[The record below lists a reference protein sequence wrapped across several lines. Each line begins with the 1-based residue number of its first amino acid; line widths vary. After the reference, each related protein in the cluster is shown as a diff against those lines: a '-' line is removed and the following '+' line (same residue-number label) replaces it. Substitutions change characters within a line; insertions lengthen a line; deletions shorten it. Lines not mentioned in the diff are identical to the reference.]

1 MTPQQIGEEYAAA
14 TRDTNNGN
22 TNTIINA
29 QSTTS
34 SRQLDENST
43 AALITSQ
50 QHNTHASANAA
61 YTHEAVVIS
70 HENISSDSSKQLLD
84 QSSLSC
90 SAPSSPFSSI
100 VPLNLFS
107 PSSRDKLPTGQLG
120 EMHFVGSARIEPIN
134 RRLLLGAEEDV
145 VGGAREVEKKAVLDE
160 EAEEQRNGISHGGT
174 QQQQQGAP
182 GGDMTLRRWSLGGL
196 PREGLNEFDSYGTT
210 SCSILGRDRVV
221 VESVV
226 TDDTKCLRNNTM
238 SGTIDLVSSSASSD
252 MSSSY
257 SSSPSSSSSS
267 GSFPASSS
275 SSCSSYHKDPPPFS
289 AANLVDSARVCVR
302 DNTRGL
308 MKRNVMLACV
318 FTANTLTSIYTG
330 IRCVRTRTI
339 AEHEMPWS
347 GVLSGLIVLWTNLE
361 FGLLKR
367 LVFSLTKD
375 EGLLFPKLHLH
386 KIHYQARLPG
396 HSCDMC
402 GDRIRGEAYRCRV
415 CDFDCCLDCFKKQG
429 KDKAEGLLRSDKGP
443 HFEEYMSTWRYFLGA
458 VGLMRPFAWLVCGAC
473 LCVVLTQGFNLM
485 LPTIQGYIM
494 DDIVRKDMQQ
504 FGQSVIQLVI
514 FSSLSG
520 LFGGVQKL
528 MVGLVQRN
536 LSVETRLRLFLTVLH
551 QDVAFFDGLM
561 TGQII
566 SRVILDANAM
576 VEPVG
581 VLLNIFLSNVLV
593 VLGGLVLCLYT
604 SWKLTVLAFTSI
616 GPIMYL
622 TGLYSQWSRSLNRDI
637 YEAYAEG
644 NAVSNEAIS
653 NIRTV
658 RANCTDTREYARF
671 RDALNIV
678 RDRMKLDVLA
688 SSSTYTLTSYLD
700 FATGVLILWFG
711 GSLVLQSDGRLLT
724 LGKLVTFELYWNQ
737 MNSSYQSLNGI
748 INSLIRAAAAAQ
760 RVFSLLDCKPDIE
773 APAPTHTA
781 LQPVNGTYDEP
792 SSRTEPAAAR
802 RWAWPW
808 RRRGEGNAL
817 VAPELGVALLPPSDD
832 VEGGNGGG
840 CWMIAEEAQWDM
852 RLCGVEF
859 TYQMRPDNPVLNG
872 IHIAIPAGTT
882 CALVGR
888 SGGGKSTIVHLLL
901 RYYDPQQGS
910 IQINNKPITD
920 VNLRWYRSQIGLVSQ
935 ETHLFNTSIKENI
948 AYGYEKPY
956 TMEDIRGAARK
967 AFADDFITALEDGYD
982 TRVGEGGNRL
992 SGGQKQRISIAR
1004 AMLKKPRLLLLD
1016 EATSALDSESEAV
1029 VQRALDALM
1038 IEMKGRCTIVLVAH
1052 RLSTVINAD
1061 NIVVL
1066 HQGQVAE
1073 QGTHE
1078 QLLEKGGS
1086 YFSLVSRQ
1094 IGKDKNT
1101 LQQS

>member
-1 MTPQQIGEEYAAA
+1 
-14 TRDTNNGN
+14 
-22 TNTIINA
+22 
-29 QSTTS
+29 
-34 SRQLDENST
+34 
-43 AALITSQ
+43 
-50 QHNTHASANAA
+50 
-61 YTHEAVVIS
+61 
-70 HENISSDSSKQLLD
+70 
-84 QSSLSC
+84 
-90 SAPSSPFSSI
+90 
-100 VPLNLFS
+100 
-107 PSSRDKLPTGQLG
+107 
-120 EMHFVGSARIEPIN
+120 
-134 RRLLLGAEEDV
+134 
-145 VGGAREVEKKAVLDE
+145 
-160 EAEEQRNGISHGGT
+160 
-174 QQQQQGAP
+174 
-182 GGDMTLRRWSLGGL
+182 
-196 PREGLNEFDSYGTT
+196 
-210 SCSILGRDRVV
+210 
-221 VESVV
+221 
-226 TDDTKCLRNNTM
+226 
-238 SGTIDLVSSSASSD
+238 
-252 MSSSY
+252 
-257 SSSPSSSSSS
+257 
-267 GSFPASSS
+267 
-275 SSCSSYHKDPPPFS
+275 
-289 AANLVDSARVCVR
+289 
-302 DNTRGL
+302 
-308 MKRNVMLACV
+308 ML
-318 FTANTLTSIYTG
+318 
-330 IRCVRTRTI
+330 
-339 AEHEMPWS
+339 
-347 GVLSGLIVLWTNLE
+347 
-361 FGLLKR
+361 K
-367 LVFSLTKD
+367 
-375 EGLLFPKLHLH
+375 
-386 KIHYQARLPG
+386 
-396 HSCDMC
+396 
-402 GDRIRGEAYRCRV
+402 
-415 CDFDCCLDCFKKQG
+415 
-429 KDKAEGLLRSDKGP
+429 
-443 HFEEYMSTWRYFLGA
+443 
-458 VGLMRPFAWLVCGAC
+458 
-473 LCVVLTQGFNLM
+473 
-485 LPTIQGYIM
+485 
-494 DDIVRKDMQQ
+494 
-504 FGQSVIQLVI
+504 
-514 FSSLSG
+514 
-520 LFGGVQKL
+520 
-528 MVGLVQRN
+528 
-536 LSVETRLRLFLTVLH
+536 
-551 QDVAFFDGLM
+551 
-561 TGQII
+561 
-566 SRVILDANAM
+566 
-576 VEPVG
+576 
-581 VLLNIFLSNVLV
+581 
-593 VLGGLVLCLYT
+593 
-604 SWKLTVLAFTSI
+604 
-616 GPIMYL
+616 
-622 TGLYSQWSRSLNRDI
+622 
-637 YEAYAEG
+637 
-644 NAVSNEAIS
+644 
-653 NIRTV
+653 
-658 RANCTDTREYARF
+658 YARF

>member
-1 MTPQQIGEEYAAA
+1 MALDILCTVGFLLLPDKRLSTDNNNSYIDYGFPSLYSSSYNNNSSSSTILSPLISYLQLSGFFNSAAIDDNQISVPPTSSLSSHLFTSSSTGYDLLSLCILRILLILLLGAASVVAAAKPLVEQFTQTTNAPVAVAVKLTTAATTTISSTMTPQQIGEEYAAA

-637 YEAYAEG
+637 YEAYAEVCPFSRRLEYRTRSHEARCAG
-644 NAVSNEAIS
+644 VVEHLHADQLPGLRHRGANPLVWWVTCPAVGWTVAHIRKACHIRVVLESNE
-653 NIRTV
+653 
-658 RANCTDTREYARF
+658 
-671 RDALNIV
+671 
-678 RDRMKLDVLA
+678 
-688 SSSTYTLTSYLD
+688 
-700 FATGVLILWFG
+700 
-711 GSLVLQSDGRLLT
+711 
-724 LGKLVTFELYWNQ
+724 
-737 MNSSYQSLNGI
+737 
-748 INSLIRAAAAAQ
+748 
-760 RVFSLLDCKPDIE
+760 
-773 APAPTHTA
+773 
-781 LQPVNGTYDEP
+781 
-792 SSRTEPAAAR
+792 
-802 RWAWPW
+802 
-808 RRRGEGNAL
+808 
-817 VAPELGVALLPPSDD
+817 
-832 VEGGNGGG
+832 
-840 CWMIAEEAQWDM
+840 
-852 RLCGVEF
+852 
-859 TYQMRPDNPVLNG
+859 
-872 IHIAIPAGTT
+872 
-882 CALVGR
+882 
-888 SGGGKSTIVHLLL
+888 
-901 RYYDPQQGS
+901 
-910 IQINNKPITD
+910 
-920 VNLRWYRSQIGLVSQ
+920 
-935 ETHLFNTSIKENI
+935 
-948 AYGYEKPY
+948 
-956 TMEDIRGAARK
+956 
-967 AFADDFITALEDGYD
+967 
-982 TRVGEGGNRL
+982 
-992 SGGQKQRISIAR
+992 
-1004 AMLKKPRLLLLD
+1004 
-1016 EATSALDSESEAV
+1016 
-1029 VQRALDALM
+1029 
-1038 IEMKGRCTIVLVAH
+1038 
-1052 RLSTVINAD
+1052 
-1061 NIVVL
+1061 
-1066 HQGQVAE
+1066 
-1073 QGTHE
+1073 
-1078 QLLEKGGS
+1078 
-1086 YFSLVSRQ
+1086 
-1094 IGKDKNT
+1094 
-1101 LQQS
+1101 